1 MALEFPSWLEWMGW
15 LVGSAWPHGNEDL
28 MWQMAHDLDSVAGQ
42 ADDLLG
48 DLDGLIGAIGNA
60 YPNGDGGENILQ
72 WLTPLRDGDSSGH
85 GSIRE
90 FGDNFR
96 QLSTAADNMG
106 DQLQSAKLNFY
117 IAGAWLVGELAW
129 AAATGPFAPESE
141 TAVINIA
148 RVTFH
153 ELGEAFSE
161 RVIGLI
167 ERCITND
174 VLKAVLP
181 KLIYEIGKQA
191 VIATAQSTA
200 QELLVDTIQDASGH
214 GHGYDWGAIGKNAL
228 VSAVSGGAGGMVG
241 LGANHLFPTEM
252 GGLRGSFNGMLTGGL
267 SGLGGSGAAWLTGG
281 LVNGDWQFDPRSL
294 IGGAF
299 MGAGASALHGYVG
312 DSNHAGAPMG
322 TRDGSA
328 VTFHEPS
335 VDGNPSVTT
344 NSGGGNGD
352 VTGRN
357 GNVND
362 GNGNVNGGN
371 GNVSGGNSDGA
382 GQPGGPQLH
391 PTSSTAADTAPPE
404 APGRDTSNQGNG
416 PAPTDNGGV
425 VTGGGRD
432 RPDPNPQDVNGATDQ
447 TSSTTSGP
455 GMSPVGDNYSGGHPD
470 TPQDANP
477 QAAGNVSHNGFDGPG
492 EAGRVTPD
500 GSLGGAAPMHG
511 ADSNAV
517 AANDTRAPG
526 ADARTPGTDARVSP
540 ADTRIA
546 GPDSRVSQADPAR
559 AASTPRDLRTA
570 GPADGTAAKPAA
582 ADARAG
588 GDRATRPGTAPLQS
602 GRTGTEA
609 DAPTNGSADNAGLDA
624 LTSLAGIQEGLSGLD
639 GLLTRDGL
647 PGDGEGLPSPLEPQL
662 GDRDARPGQH
672 PQPDN
677 TDGAPHDRQP
687 DNIGAPTD
695 PRDTQPGDRN
705 GLASEYTEP
714 ADETHLPREQN
725 GRSHS
730 RTDDFG
736 NPIDRPE
743 VHPDL
748 PRHDAQQHIEH
759 DDAPAVVPIPMDTP
773 HRAGLADPR
782 AANNPRNYDVA
793 AAGPVGEF
801 RGDAR
806 VGDPLEMKFV
816 LNQIKDYAGLITPEG
831 VSWNRD
837 EQHFVLDGGQVVRLE
852 IGDTEHNNVAEFR
865 PSADGYDIRIS
876 KGARDQDVMRALAHE
891 LAEIRLNQDDDIL
904 IDPHDDRPT
913 EMSTQLGGRFAEM
926 RALADS
932 IDSAVMDPA
941 QAPKLAGMR
950 SDLRDLAAHL
960 GFRDPE
966 HAPIVERLLAE
977 HDPVL
982 ARRLALEDERVFAD
996 RPTFNP
1002 DLTESDFRHGTEN
1015 HLNQLRELVTG
1026 EHAEDLLRAEEQGL
1040 DGRMREE
1047 LSRRL
1052 FDPIF
1057 LKEAKAARDQVPGL
1071 LDALNPINAAINHP
1085 ALHGPE
1091 RAAAIHRAIDDFH
1104 DWMPEAGRTAFG
1116 PDLLA
1121 HMHACADAFA
1131 DAPERITGVIDHATG
1146 LMDIGGEHKTFADF
1160 LHDIDHANRGAAEN
1174 ALSVEY
1180 TVVLH
1185 DPVDGLSTVEVLPRP
1200 RPQHR
1205 LPIDQ
1210 LVFGPDNQPLP
1221 HEQRPSVPA
1230 AAAGGHTID
1239 VGVGRGAFGVEMTPA
1254 ADRAGGGLIIKTEL
1268 ADGAPL
1274 GGQRRR
1280 DLGILDPGPLVEP
1293 GTVMVFGNLLDNGH
1307 LLNGDIARIYINN
1320 VSAHLPD
1327 SAYHPM
1333 AEAVSKI
1340 LAPGGRVEI
1349 QWDMKPDEVGG
1360 KPDSRGHIRGD
1371 KLWGEVEKL
1380 YEGGHNPF
1388 QLADPEDFPHPGNR
1402 DYDYTIDAGSSNDRP
1417 YARMEKF
1424 SPPQPEHRWIME
1436 FRPDSAGTPE
1446 HTAAE
1451 TTNPPEHNTQHGAAA
1466 PIGDF
1471 QGNARP
1477 EDGPKLTPKF
1487 VLDQITDNLALIAP
1501 EDVSWNG
1508 NRERF
1513 LLPDNRSVTVTIG
1526 TTSDDHVAE
1535 FHARPD
1541 GSGYDVVLSA
1551 RARDEDVTRALAH
1564 ELAEIRLSQEPEILI
1579 DPFDDR
1585 PSEMSTHLGGRFAE
1599 MRVLTAHIDRATV
1612 DPARATELPRLRQ
1625 DLHDLTER
1633 IGLHDPEHAD
1643 TVRQLLSEH
1652 DPALARRFEL
1662 EQQGLHEHRPTFGK
1676 HLTDAEF
1683 DRSSAEHLN
1692 QLQQLLNGDHV
1703 EDVVRTERMAL
1714 DGRMR
1719 EELSRR
1725 IFDPLFDPALK
1736 AARKTVDV
1744 EFMLDALDP
1753 VNRAINDPTLSGPE
1767 RSQALHQAINRF
1779 RDDMPEK
1786 FQEAVGPHVFDQMRS
1801 AADTFARG
1809 LDNIAGVIDHATGEL
1824 VVNGE
1829 RTNLADFLRGVDR
1842 ANRGAG
1848 ENALNVEYT
1857 VAVHDA
1863 VDGRSAVE
1871 VLPRPRPQHRLPLER
1886 NAFGDDDHRIPHQP
1900 RPAAAVGGHTVDVGV
1915 GRSAFAVE
1923 MTPAADRAGDALII
1937 KTELASLFPIKGQ
1950 RRRDLGILDPGPLT
1964 EPGTVTVFGDLLT
1977 QGSMLSTGP
1986 DGTVGRIFINNVSAD
2001 LPDSA
2006 YHEIAAKL
2014 ATTLTPGGRI
2024 ELQWD
2029 MKPERTDGIPGDRNH
2044 ILGTKL
2050 WEALV
2055 SHYGESV
2062 NPFRVE
2068 EYTEFP
2074 YPGNENYI
2082 YTIDAG
2088 ASNKLNTALMATYN
2102 PPVPDHRMVIV
2113 YEPHDSAAGHESPA
2127 EHGTASPVGEF
2138 HGEAR
2143 PSPLVDLTRED
2154 VVDRV
2159 ENELGLIRPEDVSW
2173 SNDERHFVLPDG
2185 RTVRIDVAPTE
2196 GRAVAE
2202 FHSTPDGYEIHV
2214 SPRARDQDV
2223 VRAVAHELAEIRLSQ
2238 EPDVLVDP
2246 TDDRPNRMTSHLGG
2260 RFAEFRTLVAHIDE
2274 VVPDRNRAAELPE
2287 LYRDLNDL
2295 IGHLGLHDPEHAPIV
2310 ERLLAE
2316 HDPELARRIDQ
2327 ARTPDSGILRPGEF
2341 DSHAEPTAHDLGRIR
2356 QLRELAER
2364 ADQTSPEAR
2373 QHDLAARADHDS
2385 ARREALGLVERLGLR
2400 EDTPGAA
2407 ERRALVADRL
2417 TEPAR
2422 RQVDE
2427 LLTDVGRRESDL
2439 PAPDRELV
2447 ANVRLDARA
2456 ADALDF
2462 LSLPFHK
2469 AVMKAHTAYRTEM
2482 TEHLARA
2489 AGGESGDTG
2498 TGRLRPL
2505 GDHMVEDT
2513 ETGARWFRWP
2523 PGTEET
2529 PEHPSIPDVGI
2540 PADPDYRLP
2549 EEPRQLH
2556 DVWSGLS
2563 TEQKDAWHHADPFI
2577 GNRDG
2582 IPQADRDHYNR
2593 RTLDMLREQAER
2605 EQLSERLDVIRD
2617 MQKYLDAPPAQGVP
2631 EVYLSYLDEKLQYIY
2646 ALGNPDHA
2654 DYVAVE
2660 LAGAFRRRSGVGY
2673 ATETLQEVRMAALQ
2687 IDPGAE
2693 VSAILFGA
2701 YDNPNSLVS
2710 ALHSGHAEDGAA
2722 KVREYHDGLR
2732 VTREGPPAHLT
2743 TIAHSYGG
2751 VTGGHSAGHGH
2762 ELNTD
2767 ALVFIGSWGTGV
2779 TSVADLRLTGVDPA
2793 DNGDHVFAT
2802 MAAHDSIQLMPP
2814 THGPAPAEPEFGAT
2828 VFEAPTTPSDTRLGW
2843 NPADHV
2849 GKNYFNRHQETFR
2862 MLGLIL
2868 TGNAHLLR

>member
-28 MWQMAHDLDSVAGQ
+28 MWQMARDLDSVAGQ

-48 DLDGLIGAIGNA
+48 DLDGLIGSIGDA
-60 YPNGDGGENILQ
+60 YPNGDGGQNILQ

-96 QLSTAADNMG
+96 QLSTAADGMG

-141 TAVINIA
+141 TAVISIA
-148 RVTFH
+148 RVTFR

-161 RVIGLI
+161 RIIGMI
-167 ERCITND
+167 ERSITND

-200 QELLVDTIQDASGH
+200 QELLVDTIQDATGH

-294 IGGAF
+294 TGGAF

-322 TRDGSA
+322 TRDGS
-328 VTFHEPS
+328 VTTFHEPS
-335 VDGNPSVTT
+335 VDGNPSATT
-344 NSGGGNGD
+344 NPDGVSTNSDGVSPNPGGGNGD
-352 VTGRN
+352 A
-357 GNVND
+357 
-362 GNGNVNGGN
+362 GG
-371 GNVSGGNSDGA
+371 GSSAGA

-391 PTSSTAADTAPPE
+391 PTSSSAVDTAPAD
-404 APGRDTSNQGNG
+404 APGQDTSNQNNS
-416 PAPTDNGGV
+416 PAPTDNGGMTV
-425 VTGGGRD
+425 GGGRD
-432 RPDPNPQDVNGATDQ
+432 RPDPNAQEVTGGTDQ

-455 GMSPVGDNYSGGHPD
+455 GMSPLSDSPSGGHPD
-470 TPQDANP
+470 TPQDTNP
-477 QAAGNVSHNGFDGPG
+477 QAAGNVSHNGFDGPTG
-492 EAGRVTPD
+492 ETGRVAPD
-500 GSLGGAAPMHG
+500 GSLGGAAPTHG
-511 ADSNAV
+511 ADSNTV
-517 AANDTRAPG
+517 AANDTRAPVADSRAPG
-526 ADARTPGTDARVSP
+526 ADARVSP
-540 ADTRIA
+540 ADTRMA

-559 AASTPRDLRTA
+559 AAAAPRDVRAA

-582 ADARAG
+582 TDSRAG

-602 GRTGTEA
+602 GRTGIEA
-609 DAPTNGSADNAGLDA
+609 DTPAGAAENAGLDA
-624 LTSLAGIQEGLSGLD
+624 LTSLAGIQEGLTGLD

-647 PGDGEGLPSPLEPQL
+647 PSNSEDLLSPLEGQP
-662 GDRDARPGQH
+662 GDRDPLPGQH
-672 PQPDN
+672 DQQSDN
-677 TDGAPHDRQP
+677 TDGTPNDRQP
-687 DNIGAPTD
+687 DGSGEATD
-695 PRDTQPGDRN
+695 RRDTPPGDRN
-705 GLASEYTEP
+705 ELPSEHTGP
-714 ADETHLPREQN
+714 SDETHLPREQN
-725 GRSHS
+725 AQSRS
-730 RTDDFG
+730 RTDEFG
-736 NPIDRPE
+736 NPLDRPDA
-743 VHPDL
+743 HTDL
-748 PRHDAQQHIEH
+748 PRHDSQQRDEH
-759 DDAPAVVPIPMDTP
+759 DGAPTVVPIPLDGP
-773 HRAGLADPR
+773 HRAGLPDPR
-782 AANNPRNYDVA
+782 AANDPRNYDLA

-831 VSWNRD
+831 VGWNRD

-941 QAPKLAGMR
+941 QATKLAGMR
-950 SDLRDLAAHL
+950 SDLEDLAAHL

-982 ARRLALEDERVFAD
+982 ARRLALEDEGVFAD

-1040 DGRMREE
+1040 NGRMREE

-1091 RAAAIHRAIDDFH
+1091 RAAAIHRAIDGFH

-1160 LHDIDHANRGAAEN
+1160 LHDIDHANQGAAEN

-1210 LVFGPDNQPLP
+1210 LVFGPDNEHLP

-1320 VSAHLPD
+1320 VSAKLPD
-1327 SAYHPM
+1327 SAYHPI
-1333 AEAVSKI
+1333 AESVSRI

-1360 KPDSRGHIRGD
+1360 ERDSRGHIRGD
-1371 KLWGEVEKL
+1371 KLWGEIEKL
-1380 YEGGHNPF
+1380 YEGSDNPF

-1436 FRPDSAGTPE
+1436 FRPDSGGTTE
-1446 HTAAE
+1446 HSAAE
-1451 TTNPPEHNTQHGAAA
+1451 TANPPEDTTQHGAAA
-1466 PIGDF
+1466 PVGDF
-1471 QGNARP
+1471 HGNARTADAPRLAP
-1477 EDGPKLTPKF
+1477 EF
-1487 VLDQITDNLALIAP
+1487 VLDQIRDNLGLITP
-1501 EDVSWNG
+1501 EGVAWN
-1508 NRERF
+1508 RDEQHF
-1513 LLPDNRSVTVTIG
+1513 LLPGDRTVTVTVG
-1526 TTSDDHVAE
+1526 ETTDGNVAE
-1535 FHARPD
+1535 FHERPD
-1541 GSGYDVVLSA
+1541 GSGYDVVLSDG
-1551 RARDEDVTRALAH
+1551 ARDEDVTRALAH
-1564 ELAEIRLSQEPEILI
+1564 ELAEIKLSQDPEILI
-1579 DPFDDR
+1579 DPVDDR
-1585 PSEMSTHLGGRFAE
+1585 PAEMSTHLGGRFAE
-1599 MRVLTAHIDRATV
+1599 MRVLTAHIDRATL
-1612 DPARATELPRLRQ
+1612 DPARAHELPRLRQ
-1625 DLHDLTER
+1625 DLHDLGDR
-1633 IGLHDPEHAD
+1633 LGLHDPAHAG
-1643 TVRQLLSEH
+1643 TARQLLTDH
-1652 DPALARRFEL
+1652 DPALARRFDL
-1662 EQQGLHEHRPTFGK
+1662 EQQGLSEHRPAFDRR
-1676 HLTDAEF
+1676 LTDSGF
-1683 DRSSAEHLN
+1683 DHSSAEHLN
-1692 QLQQLLNGDHV
+1692 QLRQLLTGEHAA
-1703 EDVVRTERMAL
+1703 DVLRAERQAL

-1719 EELSRR
+1719 EELARR
-1725 IFDPLFDPALK
+1725 VFDPLFDPSAK
-1736 AARKTVDV
+1736 AARRLVPTGDL
-1744 EFMLDALDP
+1744 LDALDP
-1753 VNRAINDPTLSGPE
+1753 INEAVNDPATSGPE
-1767 RSQALHQAINRF
+1767 RADALHRTIDGFHDAMPEAF
-1779 RDDMPEK
+1779 RD
-1786 FQEAVGPHVFDQMRS
+1786 ALGPDSFARMHA
-1801 AADTFARG
+1801 AADALATAPDRLTG
-1809 LDNIAGVIDHATGEL
+1809 AIDHETGQL
-1824 VVNGE
+1824 TVDGE
-1829 RTNLADFLRGVDR
+1829 RTTLGDFLRDVDR
-1842 ANRGAG
+1842 ANRGATEHG
-1848 ENALNVEYT
+1848 LNAEY
-1857 VAVHDA
+1857 VVVVHDP
-1863 VDGRSAVE
+1863 VGGRSAVE
-1871 VLPRPRPQHRLPLER
+1871 VLSRPRPQHRLPLDRNVFGPRNER
-1886 NAFGDDDHRIPHQP
+1886 IEHQP
-1900 RPAAAVGGHTVDVGV
+1900 LSSVPAAVDGGHTVDVGV
-1915 GRSAFAVE
+1915 GRSAFGVE
-1923 MTPAADRAGDALII
+1923 MTPAADRSGGGLVI
-1937 KTELASLFPIKGQ
+1937 KTELASDFAVAAQ

-1964 EPGTVTVFGDLLT
+1964 EPGTVMVFGDLLFNGHLLGDT
-1977 QGSMLSTGP
+1977 PAGE
-1986 DGTVGRIFINNVSAD
+1986 VARIYINNVSAH
-2001 LPDSA
+2001 LPDAA
-2006 YHEIAAKL
+2006 YDAMAARLGDAL
-2014 ATTLTPGGRI
+2014 APGGQLEI
-2024 ELQWD
+2024 QWD
-2029 MKPERTDGIPGDRNH
+2029 MKSERVEGGEPGDRGH
-2044 ILGTKL
+2044 IDGTKL
-2050 WEALV
+2050 WEALQRR
-2055 SHYGESV
+2055 YPDG
-2062 NPFRVE
+2062 NPFRVGD
-2068 EYTEFP
+2068 YDEFP
-2074 YPGNENYI
+2074 HPGNNNYD

-2088 ASNKLNTALMATYN
+2088 ASNKLNTARMATFA
-2102 PPVPDHRMVIV
+2102 PPLPDHRMVIV
-2113 YEPHDSAAGHESPA
+2113 HDPHGGGIA
-2127 EHGTASPVGEF
+2127 EHGTASPIGEF
-2138 HGEAR
+2138 HGDAR
-2143 PSPLVDLTRED
+2143 PSGAADLTRES
-2154 VVDRV
+2154 VVDQV
-2159 ENELGLIRPEDVSW
+2159 ENNAQLIKPDDVTWDS
-2173 SNDERHFVLPDG
+2173 DRQHFVLENG
-2185 RTVRIDVAPTE
+2185 AIVRIGVGPTAD
-2196 GRAVAE
+2196 GAVAE
-2202 FHSTPDGYEIHV
+2202 FHSRPGGYDITV
-2214 SPRARDQDV
+2214 SPRARDEDV
-2223 VRAVAHELAEIRLSQ
+2223 LRAVAHEVAEIRLSQ
-2238 EPDVLVDP
+2238 DDNVLLDP
-2246 TDDRPNRMTSHLGG
+2246 HDDRPSEMTTHLGG
-2260 RFAEFRTLVAHIDE
+2260 RFAEMRVLTAHIDRAMN
-2274 VVPDRNRAAELPE
+2274 DRAYSKELPR
-2287 LYRDLNDL
+2287 LQRDMHDL
-2295 IGHLGLHDPEHAPIV
+2295 IEHVGLRDPQHAPTV
-2310 ERLLAE
+2310 ERLLAG
-2316 HDPELARRIDQ
+2316 HDPDLARRVEL
-2327 ARTPDSGILRPGEF
+2327 AHVPPERVLRPGEMAP
-2341 DSHAEPTAHDLGRIR
+2341 DAVPTPHDLGRIR
-2356 QLRELAER
+2356 QLQWLTEHLAEH
-2364 ADQTSPEAR
+2364 PEHAETV
-2373 QHDLAARADHDS
+2373 
-2385 ARREALGLVERLGLR
+2385 RREALALVEKLGLR
-2400 EDTPGAA
+2400 DDTPGAA
-2407 ERRALVADRL
+2407 ERRALVAEHAG
-2417 TEPAR
+2417 EPGRGQIAG
-2422 RQVDE
+2422 
-2427 LLTDVGRRESDL
+2427 LLDDVGRRESDL
-2439 PAPDRELV
+2439 PAADREFV
-2447 ANVRLDARA
+2447 EHVRLEARA
-2456 ADALDF
+2456 SDALDF

-2469 AVMKAHTAYRTEM
+2469 AVMKAHMAYRAEM
-2482 TEHLARA
+2482 AEHLARA
-2489 AGGESGDTG
+2489 GDPDTADAVPR
-2498 TGRLRPL
+2498 RLRL
-2505 GDHMVEDT
+2505 VNDHVVEDS

-2523 PGTEET
+2523 PHTNEVAESA
-2529 PEHPSIPDVGI
+2529 PVPDVGI
-2540 PADPDYRLP
+2540 PSDPDHRLP
-2549 EEPRQLH
+2549 TEPHQLH
-2556 DVWSGLS
+2556 EAWSELS
-2563 TEQKDAWHHADPFI
+2563 TAEKDAWHRADPYI

-2593 RTLDMLREQAER
+2593 QTLEMLREQAVR
-2605 EQLSERLDVIRD
+2605 RADADRLSIIDD
-2617 MQKYLDAPPAQGVP
+2617 MRKYLDAPTAEGMPD
-2631 EVYLSYLDEKLQYIY
+2631 VYLSYLNRDLQYIY
-2646 ALGNPDHA
+2646 ALGDPDTAHH
-2654 DYVAVE
+2654 VVVE

-2673 ATETLQEVRMAALQ
+2673 ALETLQQVRQAALA
-2687 IDPGAE
+2687 IDPTAE
-2693 VSAILFGA
+2693 TSVLLFGA

-2710 ALHSGHAEDGAA
+2710 ALHSSHAEDGAA
-2722 KVREYHDGLR
+2722 KVREFHDGLR
-2732 VTREGPPAHLT
+2732 ATHQGPPAHTT

-2751 VTGGHSAGHGH
+2751 VTGGHAAGHGH

-2767 ALVFIGSWGTGV
+2767 ALVFVGSFGTGAA
-2779 TSVADLRLTGVDPA
+2779 SVADLRLTDVAPA
-2793 DNGDHVFAT
+2793 DTAGHVFAT
-2802 MAAHDSIQLMPP
+2802 MAGYDSVQTMPA
-2814 THGPAPAEPEFGAT
+2814 THGPAPTDPEYGAT
-2828 VFEAPTTPSDTRLGW
+2828 VFESDTSPSDTREGW
-2843 NPADHV
+2843 NPSDHV
-2849 GKNYFNRHQETFR
+2849 GKHYFGSHNRSYR
-2862 MLGLIL
+2862 SLGLII
-2868 TGNAHLLR
+2868 TGNEDLLR